1 MKIRKKRNEEEE
13 EFYMRLKIR
22 RDNFLDDT
30 FT

>member
-13 EFYMRLKIR
+13 EYYMRLKIR